1 MTVALFSPK
10 LFMVPLILMPFIFF
24 HRWASFSNEERKED
38 ERKDKFKVM
47 EGENSSHPAREK
59 TITESKSHIMKIN
72 AVL

>member
-24 HRWASFSNEERKED
+24 HRWASFSTQRED

-59 TITESKSHIMKIN
+59 TITESTSHIMKIN

>member
-1 MTVALFSPK
+1 MTVAFFFPK

-24 HRWASFSNEERKED
+24 HHWTSFSTQRED
-38 ERKDKFKVM
+38 ERKDTFKVM
-47 EGENSSHPAREK
+47 EGEDSNHPAREM